1 MYPVKAT
8 VVPVAP
14 HPIVLGLPFR
24 RRFDNT
30 LPRGSETQD
39 YSGVTCICLGVPPS
53 HGLTFPDALL
63 RHAGYKNADPAQ
75 CDYRQVLEVKV
86 SWSSLLQEGKE
97 LPAKE
102 LSSYLDTA
110 F

>member
-1 MYPVKAT
+1 MRCTQSKLLWCPLRLTPLCWA
-8 VVPVAP
+8 
-14 HPIVLGLPFR
+14 F
-24 RRFDNT
+24 RFDNT
-30 LPRGSETQD
+30 LPRGSATQD